1 MSRNNKFRKGGTLGN
16 LTLTPAQAARLKSDS
31 KPVVF
36 SEQTSWATNPGTC
49 PIRLLWTSST
59 SPLCGPA

>member
-36 SEQTSWATNPGTC
+36 TEQDLRDILGDQSRHR
-49 PIRLLWTSST
+49 PIRL
-59 SPLCGPA
+59 P